1 MTSEMD
7 EAKAAGTIGEY
18 RAQAGIF
25 TLLGRALEHE
35 VDEAFLELLRT
46 RLRAPLAEAGVE
58 LPDDMVN
65 GQTAEVLEQLA
76 VEFTGLFVAPG
87 AISPY
92 ASVFETGAMAQ
103 EPSSRV
109 NRWYTEAGFEFRR
122 MLSGEFPD
130 HVGTML
136 RFVAELYSA
145 EADCWER
152 GDDVAAGEIKVRRE
166 RFLLEELGGWVPG
179 WCRIAAS
186 VAGHP
191 FYERMLDLTG
201 RVLWEELTLIA
212 PPRRLRE
219 LSDLNAR
226 RPARLESSPEF
237 RKASGL

>member
-1 MTSEMD
+1 MTLEMKKA
-7 EAKAAGTIGEY
+7 ETAKMIEEN

-25 TLLGRALEHE
+25 TLLGRSLEYE

-46 RLRAPLAEAGVE
+46 TLREPLAEAGVE
-58 LPDDMVN
+58 LPDDLLH
-65 GQTAEVLEQLA
+65 GPSAEVLEHLA

-136 RFVAELYSA
+136 RFVAALYSA
-145 EADCWER
+145 EADCLER
-152 GDDVAAGEIKVRRE
+152 GDDVAAEETKVRRE
-166 RFLLEELGGWVPG
+166 RFLLEEVGGWVPG

-201 RVLWEELTLIA
+201 RVLWEELSMIA